1 MWHVQL
7 VTACPGVGKDGA
19 DGSEC
24 EGEQYGA
31 IDIHVYTY
39 MCAHTQDII
48 IYNVYIW
55 IYCIYLCIMNLC
67 RI

>member
-19 DGSEC
+19 DGFEC

-31 IDIHVYTY
+31 IDIHVYNAPHALKKYSRVSTRLWN
-39 MCAHTQDII
+39 IF
-48 IYNVYIW
+48 
-55 IYCIYLCIMNLC
+55 LE
-67 RI
+67 